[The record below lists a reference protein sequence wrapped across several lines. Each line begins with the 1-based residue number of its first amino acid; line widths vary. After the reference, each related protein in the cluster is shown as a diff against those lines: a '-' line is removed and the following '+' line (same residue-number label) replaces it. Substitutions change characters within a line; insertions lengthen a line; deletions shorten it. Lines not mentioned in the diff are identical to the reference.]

1 MRARV
6 PRARRRGERGAVTAE
21 TAMVLPLLVAVAAVL
36 CWLLA
41 VGAAQVR
48 TVDAAREAARVVAR
62 GDDPARAV
70 ALARRVAPPGAQVSV
85 VRSGE
90 DVTARVTARV
100 PGPGGALAVLPGL
113 RLSAEAVA
121 AAEEVP

>member
-1 MRARV
+1 MSVRPKKGLGQHFLAEPSV
-6 PRARRRGERGAVTAE
+6 VRRI
-21 TAMVLPLLVAVAAVL
+21 
-36 CWLLA
+36 
-41 VGAAQVR
+41 
-48 TVDAAREAARVVAR
+48 VDAVQ
-62 GDDPARAV
+62 
-70 ALARRVAPPGAQVSV
+70 APPGAQVSV